1 MNDLIEND
9 SQQKISP
16 WEKPG
21 GTLGLIVVGGAIAGG
36 CILLYKILPFLITL
50 TTNILTLA
58 MLVGVLALIAFLIS
72 DKRFRKTVSMV
83 YFMIMRKIT
92 GLVIEID
99 PIAIVE
105 QKVKEMKEKIQ
116 VIEKQMGNIR
126 GLILQNDRR
135 VKNKK
140 AELEKQLGMLKQY
153 EQRNMLDRAKIT
165 ERQVVR
171 LQAAVERQTKRLE
184 DSQKWMEILKQLK
197 ERADL
202 VVIDTENEVN
212 DRKEEYESIKAQ
224 HKAFSSI
231 MSIIKGNPDDLE
243 DFTRAMDY
251 MAHDIS
257 MRLGE
262 MSNVIDE
269 TGGLLSQISVED
281 GVTSDKAKELLQ
293 KYENEGIDGLF
304 AKSNSEVKKAKLEN
318 NSQQMFN
325 IGDLNNGSYE
335 EQVPIEVVDTNSSN
349 SKQIPK
355 RSYFD

>member
-1 MNDLIEND
+1 MNDLMVTNN
-9 SQQKISP
+9 SQTKISP

-21 GTLGLIVVGGAIAGG
+21 GTLGLVVAGGAVAGG
-36 CILLYKILPFLITL
+36 AILLYKILPFLITL
-50 TTNILTLA
+50 TTNILTLG
-58 MLVGVLALIAFLIS
+58 MLVAVLAGIAFLIS

-83 YFMIMRKIT
+83 YFLIMRKIT
-92 GLVIEID
+92 GLIIEID

-105 QKVKEMKEKIQ
+105 AKVKEMKEKIL
-116 VIEKQMGNIR
+116 VIEKQMGNIK
-126 GLILQNDRR
+126 GLITQNQRR
-135 VKNKK
+135 VDDKK

-153 EQRNMLDRAKIT
+153 EQRNMLDRAKVT

-171 LQAAVERQTKRLE
+171 LQGAVERQSKRLE
-184 DSQKWMEILKQLK
+184 DSKKWMEILKKLK

-202 VVIDTENEVN
+202 VVVDTENEVN

-243 DFTRAMDY
+243 DFTHAMDY
-251 MAHDIS
+251 MAYDIS

-281 GVTSDKAKELLQ
+281 GVTSEKAAQLLQ
-293 KYENEGIDGLF
+293 KYENEGIEGLF
-304 AKSNSEVKKAKLEN
+304 STNNTETYKTKAIESQKAMFDFNSL
-318 NSQQMFN
+318 NSAR
-325 IGDLNNGSYE
+325 YE
-335 EQVPIEVVDTNSSN
+335 EQVPIEVNTSE
-349 SKQIPK
+349 KAPAK
-355 RSYFD
+355 RSYFN

>member
-1 MNDLIEND
+1 MNDLMVTN

-21 GTLGLIVVGGAIAGG
+21 GTLGLIVAGGAVAGG
-36 CILLYKILPFLITL
+36 AILLYKILPFLITL
-50 TTNILTLA
+50 TTNILTLG
-58 MLVGVLALIAFLIS
+58 MLVAVLAGIAFLIS

-83 YFMIMRKIT
+83 YFLIMRKIT
-92 GLVIEID
+92 GLIIEID

-105 QKVKEMKEKIQ
+105 AKVKEMKEKIM
-116 VIEKQMGNIR
+116 VIEKQMGNIK
-126 GLILQNDRR
+126 GLITQNQRR
-135 VKNKK
+135 VDDKK

-153 EQRNMLDRAKIT
+153 EQRNMMDRAKIT

-171 LQAAVERQTKRLE
+171 LQGAVERQTKRLE
-184 DSQKWMEILKQLK
+184 DSKKWMEILKQLK

-202 VVIDTENEVN
+202 VVVDTENEVN

-231 MSIIKGNPDDLE
+231 MSILKGNPDDLE
-243 DFTRAMDY
+243 DFTHAMDF
-251 MAHDIS
+251 MAYDIS

-281 GVTSDKAKELLQ
+281 GVTSEKAAELLR

-304 AKSNSEVKKAKLEN
+304 AGNNAESYKAQALEN
-318 NSQQMFN
+318 KQAMFD
-325 IGDLNNGSYE
+325 ISGLNTPSYE
-335 EQVPIEVVDTNSSN
+335 NQVAIEVNHTSQEEEKKLQRV
-349 SKQIPK
+349 
-355 RSYFD
+355 YF

>member
-1 MNDLIEND
+1 MNDLMVTN

-21 GTLGLIVVGGAIAGG
+21 GTLGLVVAGGALAGG
-36 CILLYKILPFLITL
+36 AILLYKILPFLITL
-50 TTNILTLA
+50 TTNILTLG
-58 MLVGVLALIAFLIS
+58 MLVAVLAGIAFLIS

-92 GLVIEID
+92 GLIIEID

-105 QKVKEMKEKIQ
+105 AKVKEMKEKIG
-116 VIEKQMGNIR
+116 VIEKQMGNIK
-126 GLILQNDRR
+126 GLITQNQRR
-135 VKNKK
+135 VDNKK
-140 AELEKQLGMLKQY
+140 EELEKQLGMLKQY

-184 DSQKWMEILKQLK
+184 DSKKWMEILKQLK

-202 VVIDTENEVN
+202 VVVDTENEVN

-231 MSIIKGNPDDLE
+231 MSILMGNPDDLE
-243 DFTRAMDY
+243 DFTHAMDF
-251 MAHDIS
+251 MAYDIS

-281 GVTSDKAKELLQ
+281 GVTSEKAAELLR

-304 AKSNSEVKKAKLEN
+304 ATSNAESYKAKAIEH
-318 NSQQMFN
+318 QTQMF
-325 IGDLNNGSYE
+325 DLNSINQVRYE
-335 EQVPIEVVDTNSSN
+335 EQVPIEVNVESQ
-349 SKQIPK
+349 KAIAK

>member
-1 MNDLIEND
+1 MNDLIETG

-21 GTLGLIVVGGAIAGG
+21 GTLGLIVAGGAIAGG

-72 DKRFRKTVSMV
+72 DKRFRKTASMV

-126 GLILQNDRR
+126 GLIIQNDRR

-171 LQAAVERQTKRLE
+171 LQAAVERQSKRLE

-304 AKSNSEVKKAKLEN
+304 AKSNSEVRKAKLED

-325 IGDLNNGSYE
+325 IGDLNNSKYE
-335 EQVPIEVVDTNSSN
+335 EQVPIEVGETNSSN
-349 SKQIPK
+349 SKQIVK

>member
-1 MNDLIEND
+1 MNDIININRERT
-9 SQQKISP
+9 KISP

-21 GTLGLIVVGGAIAGG
+21 GTLGLVVAGGALAGG
-36 CILLYKILPFLITL
+36 LILLYKILPFLITL
-50 TTNILTLA
+50 TTNILTLG
-58 MLVGVLALIAFLIS
+58 MLVGVLSLIAFLIS

-83 YFMIMRKIT
+83 YFLIMRKIT
-92 GLVIEID
+92 GIVIEID

-105 QKVKEMKEKIQ
+105 SKLKEMKEKIL

-126 GLILQNDRR
+126 GLIVQNKNR
-135 VKNKK
+135 VNNKK
-140 AELEKQLGMLKQY
+140 TELEKQLGMLKQY
-153 EQRNMLDRAKIT
+153 EKQGMRDRAKIT

-171 LQAAVERQTKRLE
+171 LQSAVERQTKRLE
-184 DSQKWMEILKQLK
+184 DSEKWLEILKKLK

-202 VVIDTENEVN
+202 VVADTENEVN

-231 MSIIKGNPDDLE
+231 MSILKGNPDDLE
-243 DFTRAMDY
+243 DFTHAMDF
-251 MAHDIS
+251 MAYDIS

-281 GVTSDKAKELLQ
+281 GVTSTKASELLR

-304 AKSNSEVKKAKLEN
+304 SKSNVESYKVKEISNQQDMFRIEN
-318 NSQQMFN
+318 
-325 IGDLNNGSYE
+325 GYE
-335 EQVPIEVVDTNSSN
+335 EQIPVEVEMEKIKV
-349 SKQIPK
+349 K
-355 RSYFD
+355 RSYFN

>member
-1 MNDLIEND
+1 MNDLIVTN

-21 GTLGLIVVGGAIAGG
+21 GTLGLIVAGGAVAGG
-36 CILLYKILPFLITL
+36 AILLYKILPFLITL
-50 TTNILTLA
+50 TTNILTLG
-58 MLVGVLALIAFLIS
+58 MLVAVLAGIAFLIS

-83 YFMIMRKIT
+83 YFLIMRKIT
-92 GLVIEID
+92 GLIIEID

-105 QKVKEMKEKIQ
+105 AKVKEMKEKIM
-116 VIEKQMGNIR
+116 VIEKQMGNIK
-126 GLILQNDRR
+126 GLITQNQRR
-135 VKNKK
+135 VDDKK

-171 LQAAVERQTKRLE
+171 LQGAVERQTKRLE
-184 DSQKWMEILKQLK
+184 DSKKWMEILKQLK

-202 VVIDTENEVN
+202 VVVDTENEVN

-231 MSIIKGNPDDLE
+231 MSILKGNPDDLE
-243 DFTRAMDY
+243 DFTHAMDF
-251 MAHDIS
+251 MAYDIS

-281 GVTSDKAKELLQ
+281 GVTSEKASELLR

-304 AKSNSEVKKAKLEN
+304 ATSNAESYKTKVIERQ
-318 NSQQMFN
+318 QQMF
-325 IGDLNNGSYE
+325 DLNSINRVRYE
-335 EQVPIEVVDTNSSN
+335 EQVPIEVNTSDKT
-349 SKQIPK
+349 PTK
-355 RSYFD
+355 RSYFN

>member
-1 MNDLIEND
+1 MNDLMVTNN
-9 SQQKISP
+9 SQTKISP

-21 GTLGLIVVGGAIAGG
+21 GTLGLVVAGGAVAGG
-36 CILLYKILPFLITL
+36 AILLYKILPFLITL
-50 TTNILTLA
+50 TTNILTLG
-58 MLVGVLALIAFLIS
+58 MLVAVLAGIAFLIS

-83 YFMIMRKIT
+83 YFLIMRKIT
-92 GLVIEID
+92 GLIIEID

-105 QKVKEMKEKIQ
+105 VKVKEMKEKIL
-116 VIEKQMGNIR
+116 VIEKQMGNIK
-126 GLILQNDRR
+126 GLITQNQRR
-135 VKNKK
+135 VDDKK

-153 EQRNMLDRAKIT
+153 EQRNMLDRAKVT

-171 LQAAVERQTKRLE
+171 LQGAVERQSKRLE
-184 DSQKWMEILKQLK
+184 DSKKWMEILKKLK

-202 VVIDTENEVN
+202 VVVDTENEVN

-243 DFTRAMDY
+243 DFTHAMDY
-251 MAHDIS
+251 MAYDIS

-281 GVTSDKAKELLQ
+281 GVTSEKAAQLLQ
-293 KYENEGIDGLF
+293 KYENEGIEGLF
-304 AKSNSEVKKAKLEN
+304 STNNTETYKTKAIEN
-318 NSQQMFN
+318 QKAMF
-325 IGDLNNGSYE
+325 DLNSLNSARYE
-335 EQVPIEVVDTNSSN
+335 EQVPIEVNTSE
-349 SKQIPK
+349 KAPAK
-355 RSYFD
+355 RSYFN